1 MGRGTVGGY
10 THQLVV
16 LVLLG
21 GMAARAEAPG
31 PAPVPRGMPTWVRLL
46 LPECPTP
53 PVDARILLEILGTE
67 LRDDGIQRAD
77 SGSMESGQAEEP
89 QAYLRL
95 TLPCEADVREVT
107 LRVEDPVSLKAVE
120 RRMEFDD
127 LPASAKPRALALG
140 LAELLRASWPWLV
153 MLEPPLVSVPEGSL
167 PAALAEPPG
176 PVESALM
183 QEPVETSPVAPE
195 QALTPPVLDPGKLV
209 AGLSPPSGHE
219 APPLEQVYPSPSM
232 QLSGKTLWFLDQRSR
247 VWGGQ
252 VLGEYGRW
260 SLGAQLLASSVA
272 NTRGEIG
279 LKLVTGTL
287 GFTLLDLSFGSIEL
301 QSGASLAAGRASI
314 SGTPLG
320 AGVKGAQGVAPY
332 GAAMLSAKVRWW
344 FSNAWACTVEAEAGH
359 AVGLM
364 ATVDGQATASLAGWL
379 GGLSLGV
386 SFAP

>member
-10 THQLVV
+10 TPQLVV

-46 LPECPTP
+46 PPECPTP
-53 PVDARILLEILGTE
+53 PVDVRILLEILGTE

-77 SGSMESGQAEEP
+77 SGSMESGKAEKP

-95 TLPCEADVREVT
+95 TLPCEPDVREVT

-153 MLEPPLVSVPEGSL
+153 MLEPPLVSASI
-167 PAALAEPPG
+167 
-176 PVESALM
+176 

-195 QALTPPVLDPGKLV
+195 QALTPPALDPGTLV

-219 APPLEQVYPSPSM
+219 GPPLEQVYPSPSM
-232 QLSGKTLWFLDQRSR
+232 QLSGKALWFLDLRSR

-260 SLGAQLLASSVA
+260 SLGAQLLASSAA

-301 QSGASLAAGRASI
+301 RSGANLAAGRASI

-320 AGVKGAQGVAPY
+320 AGVKGAQAVAPY
-332 GAAMLSAKVRWW
+332 GAAMLSAKMRWW
-344 FSNAWACTVEAEAGH
+344 FSKAWACNVEAEAGH
-359 AVGLM
+359 AVGLI
-364 ATVDGQATASLAGWL
+364 ATVDGQAAASLAGWL

>member
-10 THQLVV
+10 TPRLVL

-21 GMAARAEAPG
+21 GAAARAQAPG
-31 PAPVPRGMPTWVRLL
+31 PAPAPRGMPTWVRLL

-53 PVDARILLEILGTE
+53 PVDARSLLEILGTE
-67 LRDDGIQRAD
+67 LRDDGIERAD
-77 SGSMESGQAEEP
+77 SGSMESGRAEGP

-95 TLPCEADVREVT
+95 TLPCEPDVRAVT
-107 LRVEDPVSLKAVE
+107 LRVEDPVSLRAVE

-140 LAELLRASWPWLV
+140 LAELLRASWPWLLT
-153 MLEPPLVSVPEGSL
+153 LEPPLVSVPEGTL
-167 PAALAEPPG
+167 PAALAQPPG
-176 PVESALM
+176 PVEPSSV

-195 QALTPPVLDPGKLV
+195 QALTPPTLDPGKLV
-209 AGLSPPSGHE
+209 SALPPPSGHE
-219 APPLEQVYPSPSM
+219 TPPVEHVYPSPSM
-232 QLSGKTLWFLDQRSR
+232 QLSGKALWFLDQRSR

-260 SLGAQLLASSVA
+260 SLGAQLFTNSEA
-272 NTRGEIG
+272 NTRGEID

-287 GFTLLDLSFGSIEL
+287 GFTLLDLSFGSVEL
-301 QSGASLAAGRASI
+301 RSGASLAAGRASV
-314 SGTPLG
+314 SGTPVG
-320 AGVKGAQGVAPY
+320 ASVKGAEAAAPY
-332 GAAMLSAKVRWW
+332 GAAMLSAKMRWW
-344 FSNAWACTVEAEAGH
+344 FSNAWACSVEAEAGH
-359 AVGLM
+359 AVGLI
-364 ATVDGQATASLAGWL
+364 ATVDGQAAASLAGWL